1 MLPLKIYFEHMNI
14 EQHISQLLYS
24 YQCVIVP
31 NLGAFLTET
40 VAATFQENNNTFC
53 PPKKVVSFNAYIK
66 NNDGL
71 LANHIATTE
80 NISYD
85 LAVNRMD
92 YLVKEWLV
100 KLQNR
105 DFIIL
110 KNIGILKFNTEN
122 NIVFEAF
129 EHTNYLT
136 ASFGL
141 GSIVSPVI
149 KREVLKTIVPDEV
162 VETLEVEE
170 ITETVALTPAV
181 KRNPFVTFMR
191 YAAVIT
197 IGIGGGTAGYLGYMN
212 QQNQEETLLVQ
223 QEVQKEVETKL
234 QEATFFIDNPISTSP
249 EKKTLAFHLVA
260 ASFRS
265 QANADRAVS
274 ELKAKGFES
283 AKVMPQNEQGL
294 YPVFYGSY
302 PTYTEAQYQ
311 LTTIQEKDNPEAWLL
326 IKNL

>member
-1 MLPLKIYFEHMNI
+1 MNI
-14 EQHISQLLYS
+14 EQHISQLLYR

-31 NLGAFLTET
+31 NFGAFLTET
-40 VAATFQENNNTFC
+40 VTATFQENTNTFC
-53 PPKKVVSFNAYIK
+53 PPKKVVSFNTYIK

-80 NISYD
+80 HISYD
-85 LAVNRMD
+85 QAVHRLENM
-92 YLVKEWLV
+92 VKEWMT

-105 DFIIL
+105 DFIVL
-110 KNIGILKFNTEN
+110 KNVGILKYNTEN

-141 GSIVSPVI
+141 SSIVSPTI
-149 KREVLKTIVPDEV
+149 KREVLKTIVTEEV
-162 VETLEVEE
+162 VETLVAEE
-170 ITETVALTPAV
+170 INETIAIATPV
-181 KRNPFVTFMR
+181 QKNPFRSFMR
-191 YAAVIT
+191 YAALIT
-197 IGIGGGTAGYLGYMN
+197 LGVGGGTAGYLGYMN
-212 QQNQEETLLVQ
+212 QQNQEQTLLVQ

-274 ELKAKGFES
+274 ELKAKGFEE